1 MSNNRVLLCIVHPRC
16 MIYPIPWYMPRYI
29 PIDLPKPEDQTK
41 KYEQQPPGLI
51 QKEPTATSA
60 SRKSMFS
67 TRPPGSHRRRP
78 SQDRWET
85 QIVKYGWLVTSKYI
99 YIYWWKWSILITI
112 FLHILTTI
120 SWEELI
126 RGTSF
131 LVTSLPGH
139 STGDP
144 ENSWPVHWFALV
156 TRDPV
161 YPCPSQAGKVP
172 LAVDHWVIFQV
183 SSTRPCY
190 D

>member
-85 QIVKYGWLVTSKYI
+85 QIVKYGWLVTSKFKYI
-99 YIYWWKWSILITI
+99 YIYWWKWSILPYSYHY
-112 FLHILTTI
+112 FLGGV
-120 SWEELI
+120 
-126 RGTSF
+126 GTWNQLFGYFATRTLNWRSGK
-131 LVTSLPGH
+131 TPDPSIGSRWSPGIQSIH
-139 STGDP
+139 VPARLGRS
-144 ENSWPVHWFALV
+144 HWL
-156 TRDPV
+156 
-161 YPCPSQAGKVP
+161 
-172 LAVDHWVIFQV
+172 
-183 SSTRPCY
+183 
-190 D
+190 

>member
-1 MSNNRVLLCIVHPRC
+1 
-16 MIYPIPWYMPRYI
+16 MPRYI

-99 YIYWWKWSILITI
+99 YILVKMINSNY
-112 FLHILTTI
+112 HILTY
-120 SWEELI
+120 SYHY
-126 RGTSF
+126 F
-131 LVTSLPGH
+131 LGGVDTWNQLFGY
-139 STGDP
+139 
-144 ENSWPVHWFALV
+144 FA
-156 TRDPV
+156 TRTLNWR
-161 YPCPSQAGKVP
+161 SGK
-172 LAVDHWVIFQV
+172 LL
-183 SSTRPCY
+183 TRPLVRAGHQGSSLSMSQPGWEGPIGCRSLGDFSSFIY
-190 D
+190 PSWL

>member
-41 KYEQQPPGLI
+41 KYEQPPPGLI

-85 QIVKYGWLVTSKYI
+85 QIVKYGWLVTSKFKYI
-99 YIYWWKWSILITI
+99 YILVKMINSTI
-112 FLHILTTI
+112 FLPLFLGR
-120 SWEELI
+120 SWYVKPAFWLLRYQDTQLAI
-126 RGTSF
+126 RKN
-131 LVTSLPGH
+131 P
-139 STGDP
+139 
-144 ENSWPVHWFALV
+144 WPVHWFALV

-183 SSTRPCY
+183 SSTRPGY